1 MAKGKK
7 KNRKNEYSSD
17 DEDEDPLKGGAA
29 KGAAPAGGNN
39 DGGEGGEQQEKSK
52 TQLKKEKKNKKKGQ
66 ASKQKNQSED
76 DLDDPLDPLAAAN
89 AGNGGAFVAE
99 EEEEEEEVRAAM
111 TTKPKKNKGK
121 NNNNAMGGGGMA
133 SAFAMLMDED
143 EDDVEDEEEEK
154 KKEEEEERKETKT
167 KDKKKKKKK
176 KGFAGAIG
184 FDDEDGDEDNDGDDG
199 VVVIKEKK
207 KSKKKIV
214 SSDAKPYICVA
225 SIVEVGRHSMAENL
239 KVCTVDYG
247 RKKDARVVC
256 GAPNLKAGMKI
267 IFAPAG
273 TKVPA
278 TDFEVE
284 KQPLRGVMSEG
295 MILSATD
302 MGWEVDEDEDMDGVI
317 ELMDV
322 SLQVG
327 DEASDLEDKFGTS
340 STTASS
346 KEMKKGEE
354 GERGDKEEAA
364 SSPPPPAPAQD
375 EDEDGN
381 KTKPKDNKKNK
392 KKEKKKE
399 AEEED
404 LDALFAELDIKPS
417 EAQAA
422 AGAEE
427 GESKAAKKRRKAA
440 ERAAAEAAAAA
451 AAAGGDANGDADDAG
466 NAEGDDGEGKELTE
480 NQKKKLK
487 KKQKEK
493 EKKEA
498 LEAEKA
504 KKAAEKPKS
513 SAVLAMQQLMEQR
526 KIEEAEEKER
536 LKREKQ
542 KAEEAAKREA
552 QAEREAE
559 EKRELKKQ
567 KEKEK
572 KERLKA
578 EGKLLSAKQK
588 EEQKRMEAV
597 RAQLLAKSGGAIPQE
612 AEKKLS
618 YKEEQALKKKRFEE
632 AKLAA
637 IKKKEEE
644 EKQKE
649 QELLAAKAAADAKAK
664 AEESDDA
671 GDDWEAEDWDDKDI
685 LLPGQKEEQERLK
698 KLEEEKI
705 RKEEAKVLQA
715 KKTAATSSKEK
726 PWAKAAREKAKAK
739 AAAAEASSSSDVSSS
754 SDDSDSDSDSSDYS
768 SSYYSSSEDEEERAR
783 LDHLAELRIQRLD
796 RFEAKKAAANADKLR
811 CPIICI
817 LGHVD
822 TGKTKL
828 LDNVRRTNVQDN
840 EAGGITQQIGAT
852 FVPKQ
857 SLIDRTHSLNKG
869 EFELNVPG
877 LLVIDTPG
885 HESFTNLRSRGSS
898 LCDLAVLVVDIMHGL
913 EPQTI
918 ESLNMLRSRK
928 TPFVIALNKCDRMFD
943 WEVHTDSPMQESL
956 QKQKKFVSKEF
967 ETRSREVLLAFA
979 EEGLNAAL
987 YWENPDPRTFVNV
1000 IPTSAHTGEGMPDL
1014 LQTLVHLSQSR
1025 LNERIRFIDSVQ
1037 CTVLEV
1043 KMIEGLGTTMDI
1055 ILINGTL
1062 REGQTIVIAGLDGPI
1077 VTTIRALLTPQPLK
1091 EIRVKANYIHY
1102 KEIQGAQG
1110 IKIVANGLEKA
1121 IAGTAMLVKEVE
1133 EDDIEELKQDASNDV
1148 NNIMDTVDRTGHG
1161 VWVQASTLGSL
1172 EALLEFLKSPAV
1184 KIPVAG
1190 VALGPVNKRDVMGA
1204 SVMHERKCSQY
1215 ATILAF
1221 DVPVTDEA
1229 KKMCNELNVK
1239 LMTADIIYHLFDQ
1252 FSAYMKEYREKQ
1264 KEEQSKF
1271 VNFPCCLRIIESC
1284 VFNKRDPIVVGVDV
1298 IKGICRVGTQITI
1311 PSQNYIDIGKIESI
1325 ELNKKSVDVAK
1336 AGQSVAI
1343 KIQPGSTEEGMRM
1356 YGRHFDHTDELVA
1369 RMTRPSIDAMKE
1381 FYRDEL
1387 QKDDWRLVVELKT
1400 KLEKFTGEPI

>member
-7 KNRKNEYSSD
+7 KHRKGDASSEED
-17 DEDEDPLKGGAA
+17 DEAARDPLKNTA
-29 KGAAPAGGNN
+29 N
-39 DGGEGGEQQEKSK
+39 GEKEEEEEVKKSK
-52 TQLKKEKKNKKKGQ
+52 TQLKKEKKNKKKGMANKMQ
-66 ASKQKNQSED
+66 QQNQSED
-76 DLDDPLDPLAAAN
+76 DLDPLDPLA
-89 AGNGGAFVAE
+89 GGGGGGGRFLSE
-99 EEEEEEEVRAAM
+99 EEEEREEATMA
-111 TTKPKKNKGK
+111 TKPKKKDKKK
-121 NNNNAMGGGGMA
+121 NNNNAMGGMA
-133 SAFAMLMDED
+133 STFAMLMDE
-143 EDDVEDEEEEK
+143 EEEAEEEAK
-154 KKEEEEERKETKT
+154 EEAEEEEEDKKDTKA
-167 KDKKKKKKK
+167 KDKKKKKKKK

-184 FDDEDGDEDNDGDDG
+184 FDDEDEDEDNDGEDG

-256 GAPNLKAGMKI
+256 GAPNLMAGMKI

-284 KQPLRGVMSEG
+284 KQPLRGVMSDG

-327 DEASDLEDKFGTS
+327 DEASGLEDKFGTS
-340 STTASS
+340 STTLL
-346 KEMKKGEE
+346 KEKKEE
-354 GERGDKEEAA
+354 QEAKEETEEAA
-364 SSPPPPAPAQD
+364 SSPPAPTETTIQTPQD
-375 EDEDGN
+375 GDEDGN

-392 KKEKKKE
+392 KKKEKKKE

-404 LDALFAELDIKPS
+404 LDALLAELDIKPS
-417 EAQAA
+417 EAPAA
-422 AGAEE
+422 AGAAE

-440 ERAAAEAAAAA
+440 ERAAAAAAE
-451 AAAGGDANGDADDAG
+451 AGDDANGAD
-466 NAEGDDGEGKELTE
+466 GDDNDGEPKELTE

-493 EKKEA
+493 EKKAA

-513 SAVLAMQQLMEQR
+513 AAVLAMQQMMEKR
-526 KIEEAEEKER
+526 KIEEAAEKER
-536 LKREKQ
+536 LEREKRE
-542 KAEEAAKREA
+542 AEEAAEREA

-588 EEQKRMEAV
+588 EEQKRMEAM
-597 RAQLLAKSGGAIPQE
+597 RAQLLAKSGGVIPQ

-649 QELLAAKAAADAKAK
+649 QELLAAKAAANAKAK

-671 GDDWEAEDWDDKDI
+671 ADDWEAEDWDEKDV
-685 LLPGQKEEQERLK
+685 LLPAQKEEQERLK
-698 KLEEEKI
+698 KLEEERI
-705 RKEEAKVLQA
+705 RKEEAKALQA
-715 KKTAATSSKEK
+715 KKMAATNNKEK

-739 AAAAEASSSSDVSSS
+739 AAAAEVSTSSDASSD
-754 SDDSDSDSDSSDYS
+754 SDDSDSDSDSDSYSSDYS

-796 RFEAKKAAANADKLR
+796 RFEAKKAAATADKLR

-857 SLIDRTHSLNKG
+857 SLIDRTHSLNNG

-918 ESLNMLRSRK
+918 ESLNMLRNRK

-943 WEVHTDSPMQESL
+943 WEVHTDCPMQESL
-956 QKQKKFVSKEF
+956 KKQKKFVAKEF

-1014 LQTLVHLSQSR
+1014 LHTLVHLSQSR

-1062 REGQTIVIAGLDGPI
+1062 KEGQTIVVAGLDGPI

-1091 EIRVKANYIHY
+1091 EIRVKANYVHH

-1148 NNIMDTVDRTGHG
+1148 NNIMDTVDRSGHG

-1172 EALLEFLKSPAV
+1172 EALLDFLKSPAV

-1204 SVMHERKCSQY
+1204 SVMHERKCPQY

-1229 KKMCNELNVK
+1229 KKMCTELDVK

-1298 IKGICRVGTQITI
+1298 LKGICRVGTQITI

-1369 RMTRPSIDAMKE
+1369 RMTRPSIEALKE
-1381 FYRDEL
+1381 FYRDEM

>member
-76 DLDDPLDPLAAAN
+76 DLDDPLDPLTAAN

-154 KKEEEEERKETKT
+154 KKEEERKETKT

-542 KAEEAAKREA
+542 EAEVAAKREA

-1356 YGRHFDHTDELVA
+1356 YGRHFAHTDELVA

>member
-17 DEDEDPLKGGAA
+17 EEDEDPLKGGAA

-39 DGGEGGEQQEKSK
+39 DGPDGGEGGEQQEKSK

-99 EEEEEEEVRAAM
+99 EEEEEARAAT

-121 NNNNAMGGGGMA
+121 NNTAMGGGGGMA

-273 TKVPA
+273 TKIPA

-340 STTASS
+340 STTASF
-346 KEMKKGEE
+346 KEMKKEEE

-404 LDALFAELDIKPS
+404 LDALFAELDINPS
-417 EAQAA
+417 EAPAA

-451 AAAGGDANGDADDAG
+451 AGGDANGDADDAG
-466 NAEGDDGEGKELTE
+466 NADGDDGEGKELTE

-542 KAEEAAKREA
+542 EAEEAAEREA

-597 RAQLLAKSGGAIPQE
+597 RAQLLAKSGGAIPQ

-632 AKLAA
+632 AKEAA

-671 GDDWEAEDWDDKDI
+671 ADDWEAEDWDDKDV

-1091 EIRVKANYIHY
+1091 EIRVKANYIHH

-1356 YGRHFDHTDELVA
+1356 YGRHFNHTDELVA